1 MKHHKHSGFLLALCI
16 GMALSGH
23 AAAQSTIN
31 LGEGNTSTDDSP
43 GYVSGNILI
52 GYENINNGVRNNL
65 NGFGNTSI
73 WSSTVVPDPSVMY
86 GLTRNTAFGN
96 FNFLQGYGLY
106 ANGINNRVLDGNEVF
121 VSGRDNQLRGQNV
134 FVSGDRNVSDA
145 LSNGAMAYG
154 SSNGL
159 YGYAMIY
166 GTSNVGHSG
175 FISGTNNFIMSEAGG
190 AVFGVSNYEYG
201 TNNYL
206 FGYGNRT
213 AETASG
219 NLLSGTYNQASGT
232 NSTLVGHFNNAV
244 GNGGLG
250 LGNNTQVS
258 GACVSLGNY
267 SECNEANTVSFG
279 NERANG
285 TKRLL
290 YVSNGISSTDAVNL
304 GQLSDLAQT
313 LGGTAGFTNGV
324 YNGWSVNLGGS
335 TYGNVHDAL
344 VGLDG
349 RLTAVENNPGGGTGT
364 PGPKGD
370 KGDKGDP
377 GVGTPG
383 RDGIDGVAGAPG
395 RDGSDGL
402 NGADGRS
409 AYEVAVDD
417 GYKGSEQEWL
427 ASLHGRDGKDGLD
440 GATDPLAVKYDDE
453 SKSTATL
460 QSASGGSTRVS
471 GVASGRISQ
480 GSTDAV
486 NGGQLWDMENRW
498 NDRWDDT
505 NRRISQQ
512 DKRINGLGA
521 QSMAM
526 SQMAMSSQYLPVGKV
541 SFNMGVGF
549 YGPAAA
555 VALGGSA
562 QVTERIRL
570 VGGITGGS
578 GGTSVGGG
586 FGASITFD

>member
-1 MKHHKHSGFLLALCI
+1 MKHRKHSAILLALSI
-16 GMALSGH
+16 GTALSGH
-23 AAAQSTIN
+23 VAAQSTPMQNYGDATRQQYWNGIGNSATHADPAWERNLIN
-31 LGEGNTSTDDSP
+31 LYFTGVNNRLNISNPMTHNVSDVVFNGRNNQSDTGFVTVT
-43 GYVSGNILI
+43 GYDNILRSDWVYANDPAI
-52 GYENINNGVRNNL
+52 SPSTGQIFLNGGANELNGRNL
-65 NGFGNTSI
+65 NIYGSFNKVNGEFTNSLGDSNDLGSHVQNLGGGNSVADGGISVGFGNRVTYASNAGSAGGI
-73 WSSTVVPDPSVMY
+73 ALGNYTVV
-86 GLTRNTAFGN
+86 
-96 FNFLQGYGLY
+96 
-106 ANGINNRVLDGNEVF
+106 
-121 VSGRDNQLRGQNV
+121 
-134 FVSGDRNVSDA
+134 
-145 LSNGAMAYG
+145 
-154 SSNGL
+154 
-159 YGYAMIY
+159 
-166 GTSNVGHSG
+166 
-175 FISGTNNFIMSEAGG
+175 EA
-190 AVFGVSNYEYG
+190 
-201 TNNYL
+201 
-206 FGYGNRT
+206 
-213 AETASG
+213 
-219 NLLSGTYNQASGT
+219 
-232 NSTLVGHFNNAV
+232 
-244 GNGGLG
+244 
-250 LGNNTQVS
+250 
-258 GACVSLGNY
+258 ACVSIGY
-267 SECNEANTVSFG
+267 GSACNENRTVSFG
-279 NERANG
+279 QTG
-285 TKRLL
+285 TSLLSRLIG
-290 YVSNGISSTDAVNL
+290 VAAGQADDDAVNL
-304 GQLSDLAQT
+304 GQLKSVTQS

-377 GVGTPG
+377 GVGIPG
-383 RDGIDGVAGAPG
+383 RDGIDGVAGTPG

-402 NGADGRS
+402 NGTNGADGRS

-427 ASLHGRDGKDGLD
+427 ASLRGRDGKDGLE

-471 GVASGRISQ
+471 GVASGRIAQ

-498 NDRWDDT
+498 NDRWEDT

>member
-1 MKHHKHSGFLLALCI
+1 MKRNKHSGLILAICI
-16 GMALSGH
+16 GASLSGH

-31 LGEGNTSTDDSP
+31 VGEGNTSTDDAPS
-43 GYVSGNILI
+43 YASGAILI
-52 GYENINNGVRNNL
+52 GYDNINNGVHNNL

-86 GLTRNTAFGN
+86 GLTRNTAYGN
-96 FNFLQGYGLY
+96 GNYLQGYNLY
-106 ANGINNRVLDGNEVF
+106 ATGIENRVLDGTQVF
-121 VSGRDNQLRGQNV
+121 VSGRENVLRGNNI
-134 FVSGDRNVSDA
+134 FVSGNMNVSDELA
-145 LSNGAMAYG
+145 NGAMAYG

-175 FISGTNNFIMSEAGG
+175 FISGTNNFIMSVAGG

-206 FGYGNRT
+206 FGYGNRS

-219 NLLSGTYNQASGT
+219 NLLAGTYNQASGT

-250 LGNNTQVS
+250 LGNNTLVN

-267 SECNEANTVSFG
+267 SECSEANTVSFG
-279 NERANG
+279 NGNANG

-290 YVSNGISSTDAVNL
+290 FVSNGIASTDAVNL
-304 GQLSDLAQT
+304 GQLSAVSQS

-324 YNGWSVNLGGS
+324 YNGWSVSLGGS
-335 TYGNVHDAL
+335 SYTNVHDAL
-344 VGLDG
+344 VSLDG
-349 RLTAVENNPGGGTGT
+349 RLTTVENNPGGGSST
-364 PGPKGD
+364 PGPAGPA
-370 KGDKGDP
+370 GPP
-377 GVGTPG
+377 GQDGKDGIGVDG
-383 RDGIDGVAGAPG
+383 RDGV
-395 RDGSDGL
+395 DGL
-402 NGADGRS
+402 NGLDGRS
-409 AYEVAVDD
+409 AYEVAVAD
-417 GYKGSEQEWL
+417 GFKGSQQEWL
-427 ASLHGRDGKDGLD
+427 ESLHGRDGVDGKDGID

-460 QSASGGSTRVS
+460 QSASGGSTRLS
-471 GVASGRISQ
+471 GVAPGRIAQ

-498 NDRWDDT
+498 NDRWEDT

-570 VGGITGGS
+570 VGSITGGS